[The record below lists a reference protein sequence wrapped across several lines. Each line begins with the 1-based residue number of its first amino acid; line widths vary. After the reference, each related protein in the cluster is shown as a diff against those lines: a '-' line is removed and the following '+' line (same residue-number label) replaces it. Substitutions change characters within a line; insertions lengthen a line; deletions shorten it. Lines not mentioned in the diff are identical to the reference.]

1 MNIHIISRSLSI
13 FMLWGTGIAVAL
25 IVISKFMVIPIS
37 LVFAVAFVLCMSLL
51 TGVIRGMLARV
62 STLEAAITADAQLHL
77 KERLSSALELLG
89 EENRKEM
96 AELQLD
102 DAAEYAHSL
111 DQKAV
116 CPRIFPMTAKVL
128 PAALLILIVLM
139 YILSPY
145 GQAAQV
151 PAEVRQAIE
160 QAGSKMEMAAG
171 DMDKDLLSDKV
182 AEMAAEME
190 SAGRELQDEPLTKK
204 EALRSISK
212 LVHRMKALKM
222 MGEIAEKLEGD
233 MTPEKMRALGE
244 LLKKLADD
252 LKDIPEMAELAK
264 EVLEAQKEDLSADS
278 IEKLA
283 AALEQMGIKDSDMPA
298 LEKMLEQLMKEKRD
312 VGQSMARAPKTVGG
326 NEPTDLK
333 SEEESGLMG
342 SGAPGK
348 KAGKD
353 MKEEIESTPY
363 RRMPSGQGYD
373 SELEGRAS
381 ETGISVPI
389 GDELTPEAGE
399 SSVPYEDVYME
410 YRGAADDAIA
420 RPEIPWI
427 YKEHV
432 KNYFDAI
439 KPGEQ

>member
-116 CPRIFPMTAKVL
+116 CPRMFPTTAKVL

-139 YILSPY
+139 YALSPY

-160 QAGSKMEMAAG
+160 QAGSKMETAAG
-171 DMDKDLLSDKV
+171 DMDKNLLSDKV
-182 AEMAAEME
+182 AEMASEME

-204 EALRSISK
+204 EALRNISK
-212 LVHRMKALKM
+212 LVRKMEALKM

-233 MTPEKMRALGE
+233 MSPEKMRALGE

-264 EVLEAQKEDLSADS
+264 EILESQKEDLSADS
-278 IEKLA
+278 LEKLA

-298 LEKMLEQLMKEKRD
+298 MEKMLEQLMKEKRD
-312 VGQSMARAPKTVGG
+312 VGQSMARAPKTVGE
-326 NEPTDLK
+326 NKPTDLK
-333 SEEESGLMG
+333 AEEESGLMG

-353 MKEEIESTPY
+353 MREEIESTSY
-363 RRMPSGQGYD
+363 RQIPSGQGYD
-373 SELEGRAS
+373 SELEGQPS

-399 SSVPYEDVYME
+399 SSVPYEDIYIK
-410 YRGAADDAIA
+410 YRDAADDAIA
-420 RPEIPWI
+420 RPEIPWM

-439 KPGEQ
+439 KPKEE